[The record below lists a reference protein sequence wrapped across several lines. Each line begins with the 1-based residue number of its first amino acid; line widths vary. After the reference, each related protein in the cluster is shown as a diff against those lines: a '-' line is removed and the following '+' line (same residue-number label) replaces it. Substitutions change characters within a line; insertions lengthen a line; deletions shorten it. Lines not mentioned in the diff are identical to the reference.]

1 LHHKASFAGGQG
13 EPYRDDLRF
22 RKRRPS
28 PIGKSMKKSLIA
40 LTLITLAVSACGKK
54 EEPAVILPPPA
65 STPSLNTTD
74 NPPPAPAVET
84 PPATATTTEPSAAAP
99 APATDSK

>member
-1 LHHKASFAGGQG
+1 LDHKASFAEGQDA
-13 EPYRDDLRF
+13 PYRDGLRY
-22 RKRRPS
+22 RKRRSS

-40 LTLITLAVSACGKK
+40 LTLITLALSACGKK

-74 NPPPAPAVET
+74 NPPPAPATEA
-84 PPATATTTEPSAAAP
+84 PPTNTGTEPSAAAP
-99 APATDSK
+99 APTTDNK

>member
-1 LHHKASFAGGQG
+1 
-13 EPYRDDLRF
+13 
-22 RKRRPS
+22 
-28 PIGKSMKKSLIA
+28 MKKSLIA

-74 NPPPAPAVET
+74 NPPPAPA
-84 PPATATTTEPSAAAP
+84 AAGTGRRNPTGYRYHHRAFGRHP
-99 APATDSK
+99 GPYHRQQVTHQFFLRIA